1 VGYAFAARHPDRVWG
16 LVSIGGVSR
25 PRPAAA
31 DPSAVRRAFLN
42 TVGQQLARLTAV
54 VSPRSVITATLDETS
69 TFTSEQKAARTA
81 HIMDTPAVRAL
92 FTAMFD
98 TTFPYS
104 RRMPGTD
111 NDAVMARLA
120 PPLERITAPALV
132 VHGTQDGDVAFADG
146 THAAAR
152 IPGAEHLWLDA
163 EDHLGFWLGP
173 NAAAAQS
180 TVGEFLARHATGGGR

>member
-1 VGYAFAARHPDRVWG
+1 MPVPSTMSAFRLTRVGMPSSF
-16 LVSIGGVSR
+16 VSR
-25 PRPAAA
+25 ETARIMGT
-31 DPSAVRRAFLN
+31 PS
-42 TVGQQLARLTAV
+42 
-54 VSPRSVITATLDETS
+54 
-69 TFTSEQKAARTA
+69 
-81 HIMDTPAVRAL
+81 VRAL

-104 RRMPGTD
+104 QRMPGTD
-111 NDAVMARLA
+111 NDAAVARLA

-146 THAAAR
+146 THAAAS

-173 NAAAAQS
+173 GAASAQS
-180 TVGEFLARHATGGGR
+180 TVRGFLARHATGGGR